1 MSCLWH
7 DWTFI
12 GGGNEGCSKCGEVR
26 RWRPFYQ
33 RHYVALLIGSF
44 FATLIISYVAG
55 SLYEP

>member
-1 MSCLWH
+1 MSCFWH

-44 FATLIISYVAG
+44 LR
-55 SLYEP
+55 L